1 MCHEEIIDYYEVPS
15 SLLSNASKIINFG
28 DRCEEL
34 WKDLSTLRVLKSLG
48 TKRSAGV
55 KQA

>member
-1 MCHEEIIDYYEVPS
+1 MCHEEIIDYYEAPS
-15 SLLSNASKIINFG
+15 SLLSNASKIVNFG
-28 DRCEEL
+28 DQCEEL

>member
-1 MCHEEIIDYYEVPS
+1 MCHEEIIYEVPS
-15 SLLSNASKIINFG
+15 SLLSNASKIVNFG
-28 DRCEEL
+28 DWCEEL
-34 WKDLSTLRVLKSLG
+34 WKDLSTLRVLKSVG

>member
-1 MCHEEIIDYYEVPS
+1 MFHEEIIDYYEAPS
-15 SLLSNASKIINFG
+15 SLLSNASKIVNFG

-34 WKDLSTLRVLKSLG
+34 WKDLSMLRVLKSLG